1 MGVGHSAL
9 VPARRVASAGAP
21 PVVSNHAY
29 RRTVERLTPA
39 EQSEFFN
46 RLTVLESYARRHAQ
60 GHDWAIRLMK
70 LQGQRNDAWSDES
83 NGDEV
88 WCILRRGE
96 LKTVMLRRSSQPP
109 TAQALRVD
117 KVVFL

>member
-1 MGVGHSAL
+1 MISQ
-9 VPARRVASAGAP
+9 
-21 PVVSNHAY
+21 HAY
-29 RRTVERLTPA
+29 RRVFERLAPA
-39 EQSEFFN
+39 EQQALFE
-46 RLTVLESYARRHAQ
+46 RLEVLDRLRHRYC
-60 GHDWAIRLMK
+60 GHDWGIRVLR
-70 LQGQRNDAWSDES
+70 LGGQRNDAWSDES

-88 WCILRRGE
+88 WAVLRRGE